1 MEFDD
6 VIIPANVS
14 DTSITTT
21 KETGF
26 FTIEPEA
33 PFSTV
38 QIEEQLRK
46 DVKNGPRATFETTT
60 KIHDLT
66 NKLL

>member
-1 MEFDD
+1 MEFNG

-38 QIEEQLRK
+38 HIEEQLRK
-46 DVKNGPRATFETTT
+46 KNKMWKMVPE
-60 KIHDLT
+60 
-66 NKLL
+66 KLLRQQQRFMI